1 MIFNF
6 TEKYKF
12 TTRLTLNN
20 EHLEVVKQAKLLG
33 VLISDDLKWDLNTD
47 YLVKKA
53 NKRMELL
60 RKVANF
66 STSIDD
72 KRIIYILY
80 VQSIL
85 EQSSVVWH
93 SSLTKENIEDLE
105 RVQKSAVRIILGKEY
120 DKFESYED
128 ALSKANLEPL
138 ECRREE
144 LCEKFA
150 AKCLKNDKTKSMF
163 PIKDKTHNMLT
174 REEEYFDVKFAHTGR
189 LRDSAIPYMQRMLNK
204 DEKFKEIPSKKRKLE
219 NEEGRRQKKRKPG

>member
-1 MIFNF
+1 
-6 TEKYKF
+6 
-12 TTRLTLNN
+12 
-20 EHLEVVKQAKLLG
+20 
-33 VLISDDLKWDLNTD
+33 
-47 YLVKKA
+47 
-53 NKRMELL
+53 MELL

-80 VQSIL
+80 VRSIL

-120 DKFESYED
+120 EKFKSYED
-128 ALSKANLEPL
+128 ALTKANLEPL

-174 REEEYFDVKFAHTGR
+174 RGEEYFDVKFAHTGR
-189 LRDSAIPYMQRMLNK
+189 LKDSAIPYMQRILNN
-204 DEKFKEIPSKKRKLE
+204 DEKFKEIPSRKIKLE
-219 NEEGRRQKKRKPG
+219 NEDGRRQKKRTWMRSSLNVFT

>member
-1 MIFNF
+1 MILNQKKTKVMIFNF

-80 VQSIL
+80 VRSIL

-120 DKFESYED
+120 
-128 ALSKANLEPL
+128 
-138 ECRREE
+138 
-144 LCEKFA
+144 EKIV
-150 AKCLKNDKTKSMF
+150 S
-163 PIKDKTHNMLT
+163 
-174 REEEYFDVKFAHTGR
+174 
-189 LRDSAIPYMQRMLNK
+189 
-204 DEKFKEIPSKKRKLE
+204 
-219 NEEGRRQKKRKPG
+219 